1 MPCIRPEGAGFDWLP
16 WPREDRLRFRQGP
29 GATGAV
35 GKGNSL

>member
-1 MPCIRPEGAGFDWLP
+1 MPCIKPKRAGFDGFP
-16 WPREDRLRFRQGP
+16 QPREDRQRFRQGP